1 MSLDFYVAGK
11 SLLHRLDPT
20 TKVVFLL
27 TTSLLALE
35 IQDPRLNGMLF
46 AVLLAFALYL
56 RIPRY
61 VSLIFLRSGIVVGVA
76 LSISW
81 LFFSKVGQPL
91 YPLWDGVYIYSL
103 AIPLTVSMLFRL
115 WALLT
120 STMIFLVVTA
130 ESEFIAGLRKLRV
143 PYVLCLTF
151 ALVLRFIPLLMEEY
165 NMIREAQMARALEL
179 EKIPLIK
186 RMRYFMTIIVPWLVI
201 SLKRVATLSAA
212 IDSRG
217 FQVTGGS
224 KRTFFNEPRI
234 SPANAVI
241 IVAMIGLL
249 VAVIVLRTWFG
260 YFVIVPGRL

>member
-1 MSLDFYVAGK
+1 LSLDFYVAGK
-11 SLLHRLDPT
+11 SLLHRLNPT

-35 IQDPRLNGMLF
+35 IQDPRLNGI
-46 AVLLAFALYL
+46 LLAALLVCVLYL

-61 VSLIFLRSGIVVGVA
+61 VSLIFVRSGIIVGIA

-91 YPLWDGVYIYSL
+91 YNLWDGVYIYSL
-103 AIPLTVSMLFRL
+103 AIPLTLSMLFRL

-120 STMIFLVVTA
+120 STMIFVVVTK
-130 ESEFIAGLRKLRV
+130 ESEFISGLRKLKV

-151 ALVLRFIPLLMEEY
+151 ALVLRFIPLLVEEY
-165 NMIREAQMARALEL
+165 NMIREAQMARALDL
-179 EKIPLIK
+179 EKIPLIQ
-186 RMRYFMTIIVPWLVI
+186 RMKQFMAIIVPWLVI

-224 KRTFFNEPRI
+224 KRTFFNEPQI
-234 SPANAVI
+234 SVANAII
-241 IVAMIGLL
+241 IVALLGLF
-249 VAVIVLRTWFG
+249 VAVLVLRTWFG

>member
-35 IQDPRLNGMLF
+35 IQDPRVNGILLLGLLIC
-46 AVLLAFALYL
+46 AVYL

-61 VSLIFLRSGIVVGVA
+61 VSLIFIRSGVVVGIA

-81 LFFSKVGQPL
+81 LFFSQIGRPL
-91 YPLWDGVYIYSL
+91 YHLWDGLYIYSL
-103 AIPLTVSMLFRL
+103 AIPLTLSMLFRL

-120 STMIFLVVTA
+120 STMIFVVVTK
-130 ESEFIAGLRKLRV
+130 ESEFIAGLRKLKV
-143 PYVLCLTF
+143 PYPLCLTF
-151 ALVLRFIPLLMEEY
+151 ALVLRFIPLLIEEY
-165 NMIREAQMARALEL
+165 QMIREAQMARALEL
-179 EKIPLIK
+179 EKIPLMQ
-186 RMRYFMTIIVPWLVI
+186 RMKHFMAIIVPWLVI

-217 FQVTGGS
+217 FQVTGGG

-234 SPANAVI
+234 SPANAAI
-241 IVAMIGLL
+241 IATLIG
-249 VAVIVLRTWFG
+249 VFVVVVVLRTWLG